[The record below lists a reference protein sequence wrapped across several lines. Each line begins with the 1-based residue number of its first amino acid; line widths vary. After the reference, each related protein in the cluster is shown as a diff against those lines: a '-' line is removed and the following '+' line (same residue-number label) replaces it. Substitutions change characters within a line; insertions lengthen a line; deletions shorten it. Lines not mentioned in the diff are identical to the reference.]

1 MIETHISRMNS
12 LINWLS
18 DQDKPGLRGLK
29 DDARVLQEVIAQV
42 KYLPT
47 QQEIEDQLDQL
58 ESLMTSNLVTD
69 TLKISTVKERIA
81 QVKAVLFRRK
91 PLAFMQPHELA
102 KALLQRGWTQNDQ
115 GQWITPFYEGMQ
127 GRTTVADKGE
137 AMRWQEFAEAYLEA
151 NKED

>member
-1 MIETHISRMNS
+1 MIEAHISRMNS
-12 LINWLS
+12 LIDWLS
-18 DQDKPGLRGLK
+18 DQDEPGLRGLK
-29 DDARVLQEVIAQV
+29 DDARVLQEVVDQV

-58 ESLMTSNLVTD
+58 ENLMTSHMVTD

-81 QVKAVLFRRK
+81 QIKTVLFRRK

-102 KALLQRGWTQNDQ
+102 RALLQRGWTQNDK

-127 GRTTVADKGE
+127 GRTTVADKDE
-137 AMRWQEFAEAYLEA
+137 AMRWQEFAEAYFEA
-151 NKED
+151 RAEN